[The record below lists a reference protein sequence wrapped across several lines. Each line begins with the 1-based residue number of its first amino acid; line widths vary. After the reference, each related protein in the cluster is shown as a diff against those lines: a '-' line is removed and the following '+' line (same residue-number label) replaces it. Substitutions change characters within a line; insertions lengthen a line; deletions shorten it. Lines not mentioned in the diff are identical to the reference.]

1 MEQCLAL
8 TSKGEWHLQL
18 LLLLLGLAIRSQGGP
33 LCHFA
38 ILLPVYEFVRFC
50 RLQERPSG
58 VRISRLT
65 TTEPKSFFS
74 KMPKRK
80 LGAKE
85 RDGEGVGAKKAPPG
99 GTDDGPKWSKSKK
112 KRMRAKLAKQNARQQ
127 GGGVSSPGKQQGRQ
141 HQKKK
146 ERGAGRN
153 DQTRENKRQKKH
165 EQSPYD
171 NDTADGTSSMQQPR
185 ELNTSVRAKSA
196 LQQSFLARLS
206 GSRFRELNED
216 LYTTTSDTA
225 FKRFSENPEL
235 FDQYHEGFRKQVS
248 QWPVNPVDVII
259 RWIRKKGAQ
268 KQGSKR
274 GSLVIADFGCGDAK
288 LGKELGGQSNQHM
301 KKQKKQNGES
311 KNRIANNGFKVHSF
325 DLVANGNPLITPCDM
340 ANVPLD
346 DGVVDIAVFC
356 LALMGT
362 NIADFIREAHRVL
375 KSDGV
380 IKIAEVRSRFEA
392 TADADDGHGGG
403 GGGKKK
409 TDDSLLNE
417 FIDTMDELGFECTQK
432 DRSNRMFILME
443 FAKTGEKPSKE
454 ATFTAKPCIYKR
466 R

>member
-1 MEQCLAL
+1 
-8 TSKGEWHLQL
+8 
-18 LLLLLGLAIRSQGGP
+18 
-33 LCHFA
+33 
-38 ILLPVYEFVRFC
+38 
-50 RLQERPSG
+50 
-58 VRISRLT
+58 
-65 TTEPKSFFS
+65 
-74 KMPKRK
+74 MPKRK
-80 LGAKE
+80 LGDKD
-85 RDGEGVGAKKAPPG
+85 RGGKGDGARKQPPPG
-99 GTDDGPKWSKSKK
+99 GADDGGAKWSKSKK
-112 KRMRAKLAKQNARQQ
+112 KRMRAKLSKQKSRQQ
-127 GGGVSSPGKQQGRQ
+127 EGVGGGDGPGQ
-141 HQKKK
+141 
-146 ERGAGRN
+146 
-153 DQTRENKRQKKH
+153 RQKKQQQTK
-165 EQSPYD
+165 EQSEGNNSQARRKKKRKQKHESPSHD
-171 NDTADGTSSMQQPR
+171 DGAAGHDDGSSPKQPR

-225 FKRFSENPEL
+225 YKRFSENPEL

-268 KQGSKR
+268 EQGFKKE
-274 GSLVIADFGCGDAK
+274 SLVIVDFGCGDAK
-288 LGKELGGQSNQHM
+288 LGKELGGKGKS
-301 KKQKKQNGES
+301 KKQKKQNSES
-311 KNRIANNGFKVHSF
+311 QKNVENQFKVHSF

-346 DGVVDIAVFC
+346 DGVVDVAVFC

-375 KSDGV
+375 KPDGL

-392 TADADDGHGGG
+392 TADGDDGHGGG
-403 GGGKKK
+403 RGKKR

-432 DRSNRMFILME
+432 DRSNKMFILME
-443 FAKTGEKPSKE
+443 FAKTGERPSSE

>member
-1 MEQCLAL
+1 MR
-8 TSKGEWHLQL
+8 KHL
-18 LLLLLGLAIRSQGGP
+18 
-33 LCHFA
+33 
-38 ILLPVYEFVRFC
+38 
-50 RLQERPSG
+50 SG
-58 VRISRLT
+58 VGIARNRNQEKIGISNQAGHAGSHST
-65 TTEPKSFFS
+65 
-74 KMPKRK
+74 MPKRK

-85 RDGEGVGAKKAPPG
+85 RGGEGGGAKKQSPG
-99 GTDDGPKWSKSKK
+99 GADDGAKWSKSKK
-112 KRMRAKLAKQNARQQ
+112 KRMRAKLAKQKQHGGSGD
-127 GGGVSSPGKQQGRQ
+127 GGGPGQRQGQQQ
-141 HQKKK
+141 QKK
-146 ERGAGRN
+146 ERSERSN
-153 DQTRENKRQKKH
+153 DQTRKKKRQKKH
-165 EQSPYD
+165 EQSSQD
-171 NDTADGTSSMQQPR
+171 NDAANQASNTQQSQPR

-268 KQGSKR
+268 KQGSKKK
-274 GSLVIADFGCGDAK
+274 GSLVVADFGCGDAK
-288 LGKELGGQSNQHM
+288 LGKELGGQGNQKT
-301 KKQKKQNGES
+301 KKQKKENGD
-311 KNRIANNGFKVHSF
+311 NNGGFKVHSF

-392 TADADDGHGGG
+392 TADSEDGHGGG

-443 FAKTGEKPSKE
+443 FAKNGEKPSTE

>member
-1 MEQCLAL
+1 
-8 TSKGEWHLQL
+8 
-18 LLLLLGLAIRSQGGP
+18 
-33 LCHFA
+33 
-38 ILLPVYEFVRFC
+38 
-50 RLQERPSG
+50 
-58 VRISRLT
+58 
-65 TTEPKSFFS
+65 
-74 KMPKRK
+74 MPKRK
-80 LGAKE
+80 LGDKD
-85 RDGEGVGAKKAPPG
+85 RGGKGDGARKQPPPG
-99 GTDDGPKWSKSKK
+99 GADDGGAKWSKSKK
-112 KRMRAKLAKQNARQQ
+112 KRMRAKLSKQKSRQQ
-127 GGGVSSPGKQQGRQ
+127 EGVGGGDGPGQRQRKQQQTKERNEGDSNQTRRKKKRKQKHESPSHEAGTAGHDDGSSPKQ
-141 HQKKK
+141 
-146 ERGAGRN
+146 A
-153 DQTRENKRQKKH
+153 
-165 EQSPYD
+165 
-171 NDTADGTSSMQQPR
+171 R

-225 FKRFSENPEL
+225 YKRFSENPEL

-268 KQGSKR
+268 KQGLKKEP
-274 GSLVIADFGCGDAK
+274 LVVADFGCGDAK
-288 LGKELGGQSNQHM
+288 LGKELGGKGKS
-301 KKQKKQNGES
+301 KKQKKQNSES
-311 KNRIANNGFKVHSF
+311 QNNVENQFKVHSF

-375 KSDGV
+375 KPDGL

-392 TADADDGHGGG
+392 TADGDDGHGGG
-403 GGGKKK
+403 RGKKR

-432 DRSNRMFILME
+432 DRSNKMFILME
-443 FAKTGEKPSKE
+443 FAKTGERPSSE

>member
-1 MEQCLAL
+1 
-8 TSKGEWHLQL
+8 
-18 LLLLLGLAIRSQGGP
+18 
-33 LCHFA
+33 
-38 ILLPVYEFVRFC
+38 
-50 RLQERPSG
+50 
-58 VRISRLT
+58 
-65 TTEPKSFFS
+65 
-74 KMPKRK
+74 MPKRK
-80 LGAKE
+80 FGAKE
-85 RDGEGVGAKKAPPG
+85 RGEEGGGAKKQSPG
-99 GTDDGPKWSKSKK
+99 GADDGAKWSKSKK
-112 KRMRAKLAKQNARQQ
+112 KRMRAKLAKQNTRQQ
-127 GGGVSSPGKQQGRQ
+127 GGSRNGGPGQRQGKEQQ
-141 HQKKK
+141 KK
-146 ERGAGRN
+146 ERSEGNN
-153 DQTRENKRQKKH
+153 DQTRKKKRQKKH
-165 EQSPYD
+165 EQSSQD
-171 NDTADGTSSMQQPR
+171 NDAANQASNTQQPR

-268 KQGSKR
+268 KQGSKKK

-288 LGKELGGQSNQHM
+288 LGKVLGGQGNQKT
-301 KKQKKQNGES
+301 KKQKKENGDNNGE
-311 KNRIANNGFKVHSF
+311 FKVHSF

-340 ANVPLD
+340 ADVPLD

-392 TADADDGHGGG
+392 TADGDDGHGGG

-443 FAKTGEKPSKE
+443 FAKNGEKPSTE

>member
-1 MEQCLAL
+1 
-8 TSKGEWHLQL
+8 
-18 LLLLLGLAIRSQGGP
+18 
-33 LCHFA
+33 
-38 ILLPVYEFVRFC
+38 
-50 RLQERPSG
+50 
-58 VRISRLT
+58 
-65 TTEPKSFFS
+65 
-74 KMPKRK
+74 MPKRK
-80 LGAKE
+80 LVGTKE
-85 RDGEGVGAKKAPPG
+85 HSGEGGGAKKQLPG
-99 GTDDGPKWSKSKK
+99 GADDGSKWSKSKK

-127 GGGVSSPGKQQGRQ
+127 GGSGDGGPGQRQGKQGKQQ
-141 HQKKK
+141 QKKEK
-146 ERGAGRN
+146 SEGNN
-153 DQTRENKRQKKH
+153 DQTRKKKRQKKH
-165 EQSPYD
+165 EQSSQD
-171 NDTADGTSSMQQPR
+171 NDAANQASNTCTQQSR

-268 KQGSKR
+268 KQGSKKK

-288 LGKELGGQSNQHM
+288 LGKELGGQGNQKT
-301 KKQKKQNGES
+301 KKQKKENGD
-311 KNRIANNGFKVHSF
+311 NNGGFKVHSF

-392 TADADDGHGGG
+392 TADGDDGHGGG
-403 GGGKKK
+403 GGGGKKRA
-409 TDDSLLNE
+409 DDSLLNE

-443 FAKTGEKPSKE
+443 FAKNGEMPSTE

>member
-1 MEQCLAL
+1 MYM
-8 TSKGEWHLQL
+8 TSHH
-18 LLLLLGLAIRSQGGP
+18 S
-33 LCHFA
+33 
-38 ILLPVYEFVRFC
+38 
-50 RLQERPSG
+50 
-58 VRISRLT
+58 T
-65 TTEPKSFFS
+65 
-74 KMPKRK
+74 MPKRK

-85 RDGEGVGAKKAPPG
+85 RGEEGGGAKKQSPSGA
-99 GTDDGPKWSKSKK
+99 DDGVKWSKSKK

-127 GGGVSSPGKQQGRQ
+127 GGGDVSHGQRQGKQQQ
-141 HQKKK
+141 EKKGS
-146 ERGAGRN
+146 EVNN
-153 DQTRENKRQKKH
+153 DQARMKKRQKKH
-165 EQSPYD
+165 EQSSQD
-171 NDTADGTSSMQQPR
+171 NDAANGASHTHQTQPR
-185 ELNTSVRAKSA
+185 QLNTSVRAKSA

-248 QWPVNPVDVII
+248 QWPINPVDVII

-268 KQGSKR
+268 KQGSKKK

-288 LGKELGGQSNQHM
+288 LGKVLGGQGNQKT
-301 KKQKKQNGES
+301 KKQKKENGDNHGE
-311 KNRIANNGFKVHSF
+311 FKVHSF

-340 ANVPLD
+340 ANVPLV
-346 DGVVDIAVFC
+346 DGVVDVAVFC

-392 TADADDGHGGG
+392 TADGDDGHGGG
-403 GGGKKK
+403 SGGKKK

-443 FAKTGEKPSKE
+443 FAKNGEKPSTE

>member
-1 MEQCLAL
+1 
-8 TSKGEWHLQL
+8 
-18 LLLLLGLAIRSQGGP
+18 
-33 LCHFA
+33 
-38 ILLPVYEFVRFC
+38 
-50 RLQERPSG
+50 
-58 VRISRLT
+58 
-65 TTEPKSFFS
+65 
-74 KMPKRK
+74 MPKRK
-80 LGAKE
+80 LGDKD
-85 RDGEGVGAKKAPPG
+85 RGGKGDGARKQPPPG
-99 GTDDGPKWSKSKK
+99 GADDGGAKWSKSKK
-112 KRMRAKLAKQNARQQ
+112 KRMRAKLSKQKSRQQ
-127 GGGVSSPGKQQGRQ
+127 EGVGGGDGPGQRQRKQQQTKERNEGDSNQTRRKKKRKQKHESPSHEAGTAGHDDGSSPK
-141 HQKKK
+141 
-146 ERGAGRN
+146 
-153 DQTRENKRQKKH
+153 
-165 EQSPYD
+165 
-171 NDTADGTSSMQQPR
+171 QPR

-225 FKRFSENPEL
+225 YKRFSENPEL

-268 KQGSKR
+268 EQGFKKE
-274 GSLVIADFGCGDAK
+274 SLVIVDFGCGDAK
-288 LGKELGGQSNQHM
+288 LGKELGGKGKS
-301 KKQKKQNGES
+301 KKQKKQNSES
-311 KNRIANNGFKVHSF
+311 QNNVENQFKVHSF

-346 DGVVDIAVFC
+346 DGVVDVAVFC

-375 KSDGV
+375 KPDGL

-392 TADADDGHGGG
+392 TADGDDGHGGG
-403 GGGKKK
+403 RGKKR

-432 DRSNRMFILME
+432 DRSNKMFILME
-443 FAKTGEKPSKE
+443 FAKTGERPSSE

>member
-1 MEQCLAL
+1 
-8 TSKGEWHLQL
+8 
-18 LLLLLGLAIRSQGGP
+18 
-33 LCHFA
+33 
-38 ILLPVYEFVRFC
+38 
-50 RLQERPSG
+50 
-58 VRISRLT
+58 
-65 TTEPKSFFS
+65 
-74 KMPKRK
+74 MPKRK
-80 LGAKE
+80 LGDKE
-85 RDGEGVGAKKAPPG
+85 RGGKGDGAKKQPPPG
-99 GTDDGPKWSKSKK
+99 GADDGGAKWSKSKK
-112 KRMRAKLAKQNARQQ
+112 KRMRAKLSKQKSRQQ
-127 GGGVSSPGKQQGRQ
+127 EGVGGGGDGPGQRQRKQQQTKERKDGDSNQARKKKRRKQKHESPSHDDGTAGHDDGSSPK
-141 HQKKK
+141 
-146 ERGAGRN
+146 
-153 DQTRENKRQKKH
+153 
-165 EQSPYD
+165 
-171 NDTADGTSSMQQPR
+171 QPR

-268 KQGSKR
+268 KQGFMKE
-274 GSLVIADFGCGDAK
+274 SLVVADFGCGDAK
-288 LGKELGGQSNQHM
+288 LGKELGGKGKS
-301 KKQKKQNGES
+301 KKQKKQNSES
-311 KNRIANNGFKVHSF
+311 QNNVENQFKVHSF

-340 ANVPLD
+340 ANVPLE

-375 KSDGV
+375 KPDGL

-392 TADADDGHGGG
+392 TAEGDDGHGGG
-403 GGGKKK
+403 HGKKR

-432 DRSNRMFILME
+432 DRSNKMFILME
-443 FAKTGEKPSKE
+443 FAKTGERPSSE